1 MRFHFTSALLL
12 TAGSLASLTA
22 QAQQVAPP
30 APQPT
35 TSRPV
40 LSNDSVR
47 VMSGLVE
54 TSVRRL
60 RAIYFEPN
68 DAKTV
73 QLIDAALVD
82 IPVLN
87 QRLSHYTASLP
98 REQQQLLAQRLR
110 QQPWQVELNTL
121 LRSPQYTG
129 FDARAAKNPAL
140 QEAAERLHAS
150 GFMGTAKPVAVK
162 APAPAQ
168 LGTINMSVAKVAAKP
183 KYPLPTNSLMPA
195 AKSGAAPVTK
205 LAAPTDKAGSLG
217 QHHTVQKGETLFSI
231 AKQYKTTPAQLQQW
245 NDKAEPSV
253 KIGEVLVV
261 EASR

>member
-1 MRFHFTSALLL
+1 MRFLFASSLLVA
-12 TAGSLASLTA
+12 AGTLASFAA
-22 QAQQVAPP
+22 QAQQTAGQPVTVAP
-30 APQPT
+30 A
-35 TSRPV
+35 
-40 LSNDSVR
+40 LSEDSVR

-60 RAIYFEPN
+60 RAIYFESN
-68 DAKTV
+68 DTKAV

-121 LRSPQYTG
+121 LRSPQYKG
-129 FDARAAKNPAL
+129 FDARAAKTPEL
-140 QEAAERLHAS
+140 QAAAERLHAS
-150 GFMGTAKPVAVK
+150 GFMGTAKPVAAK
-162 APAPAQ
+162 APTAAPM
-168 LGTINMSVAKVAAKP
+168 GTITMPTAPVAAKSKVQP
-183 KYPLPTNSLMPA
+183 NTNSLVPA
-195 AKSGAAPVTK
+195 ASKPVTPSGK
-205 LAAPTDKAGSLG
+205 PTVAAEKTGSLG
-217 QHHTVQKGETLFSI
+217 QRHTVQKGETLFSI
-231 AKQYKTTPAQLQQW
+231 ARHYHTTPAQLQQW

-261 EASR
+261 EAGK